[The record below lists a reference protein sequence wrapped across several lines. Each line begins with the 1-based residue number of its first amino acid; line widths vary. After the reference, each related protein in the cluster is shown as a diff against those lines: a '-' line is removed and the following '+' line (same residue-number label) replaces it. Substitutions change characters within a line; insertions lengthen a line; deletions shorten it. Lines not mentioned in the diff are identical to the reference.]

1 MLRPAIYILIY
12 TILGILSG
20 IYITNALFIYVC
32 VFLTFVITVS
42 ICICR
47 KNLLYFMFFVPFLT
61 AFAVGSVSGLYTDK
75 NIDMLADTEYPVK
88 INAIV
93 NEKANTYD
101 DTFKYN
107 ITASQLSYGEST
119 IKQNINMFMYT
130 DKELQIGDTVKFT
143 SLLKHGNV
151 KRNNADFNEIIYFKT
166 KKIQYKT
173 FPDSIVVT
181 GHKNTLYGNIKKV
194 SYMFQNTINKLYP
207 QKEAGLMTAMLLGD
221 RNDLDD
227 ETYKL
232 YQNAGIV
239 HIISVSGLHISILA
253 GLVLFLLR
261 PLGRYPSSL
270 LTALFLIFYTI
281 LAGASPSV
289 VRASLMMFLYILSGL
304 ISRKYDLLSST
315 SIICCVLLMYN
326 PYYIFDLGFLYSF
339 TSVFSIG
346 FSSEI
351 IKKYKI
357 ENKLLNILI
366 VSTAVSLATKPIT
379 AHYFYYINCT
389 DFILNII
396 VIALSDAILILGII
410 SAIVGTVALNAGI
423 FLSGSVY
430 VLLKIIEYISEIFVA
445 LPFSHIQTGSIS
457 LLTIC
462 IWFGILI
469 LIYKAFMHKAYLI
482 WTAPLLLSALVILNI
497 NKYSGF
503 EAEFLYV
510 GQGDCAVIKDENK
523 CYIMDA
529 GSSEYK
535 SYGQV
540 LLDDL
545 KYENIN
551 KIDGIYISH
560 MDYDHMGGV
569 LEIADKIPIDNIY
582 ISKYSIHN
590 ENYDLLLTAAHN
602 NNINIIYTDES
613 YNEYITKNTF
623 VEFIYSDKNADNL
636 NNNSVVYKV
645 SHNNKS
651 ILFTGDIDNT
661 TADEIAKS
669 CNVKADILKVP
680 HHGSKD
686 SFSYDFVKAV
696 APSAALNS
704 AGHNNI
710 YGHPSSETI
719 EGYNNLN
726 IPFFTTDYNGM
737 IKIRICDDTIK
748 YKLINTKFIEIK
760 TLE

>member
-207 QKEAGLMTAMLLGD
+207 QKEAGLITAMLLGD

-339 TSVFSIG
+339 TSVFAIG

-357 ENKLLNILI
+357 ENKLLNI
-366 VSTAVSLATKPIT
+366 
-379 AHYFYYINCT
+379 
-389 DFILNII
+389 
-396 VIALSDAILILGII
+396 
-410 SAIVGTVALNAGI
+410 
-423 FLSGSVY
+423 
-430 VLLKIIEYISEIFVA
+430 
-445 LPFSHIQTGSIS
+445 
-457 LLTIC
+457 
-462 IWFGILI
+462 
-469 LIYKAFMHKAYLI
+469 
-482 WTAPLLLSALVILNI
+482 
-497 NKYSGF
+497 
-503 EAEFLYV
+503 
-510 GQGDCAVIKDENK
+510 
-523 CYIMDA
+523 
-529 GSSEYK
+529 
-535 SYGQV
+535 
-540 LLDDL
+540 
-545 KYENIN
+545 
-551 KIDGIYISH
+551 
-560 MDYDHMGGV
+560 
-569 LEIADKIPIDNIY
+569 
-582 ISKYSIHN
+582 
-590 ENYDLLLTAAHN
+590 
-602 NNINIIYTDES
+602 
-613 YNEYITKNTF
+613 
-623 VEFIYSDKNADNL
+623 
-636 NNNSVVYKV
+636 
-645 SHNNKS
+645 
-651 ILFTGDIDNT
+651 
-661 TADEIAKS
+661 
-669 CNVKADILKVP
+669 
-680 HHGSKD
+680 
-686 SFSYDFVKAV
+686 
-696 APSAALNS
+696 
-704 AGHNNI
+704 
-710 YGHPSSETI
+710 
-719 EGYNNLN
+719 
-726 IPFFTTDYNGM
+726 
-737 IKIRICDDTIK
+737 
-748 YKLINTKFIEIK
+748 
-760 TLE
+760 